1 MFTADVII
9 DCILHHLYSAL
20 VRLVAKLQIAFVTSK
35 PLVHLVVVVKPIAMI
50 SRHAMSPFFRQR
62 NIVLYNRRKP
72 ECSNAQYLEVAEAL
86 LYSLQVSTL
95 AREHVAAIAC
105 VVAILQYDV
114 IRRIAIR
121 EPVGNHQVKK
131 IL

>member
-35 PLVHLVVVVKPIAMI
+35 PLVHLVVVGKPIAMI
-50 SRHAMSPFFRQR
+50 SRHAMSPVFLQR

-72 ECSNAQYLEVAEAL
+72 ECSNAQFFQVAEAL
-86 LYSLQVSTL
+86 LYAFKVSTM
-95 AREHVAAIAC
+95 AREHGAAIAC
-105 VVAILQYDV
+105 VVAILLYAV

-121 EPVGNHQVKK
+121 EAVGNQQVKK